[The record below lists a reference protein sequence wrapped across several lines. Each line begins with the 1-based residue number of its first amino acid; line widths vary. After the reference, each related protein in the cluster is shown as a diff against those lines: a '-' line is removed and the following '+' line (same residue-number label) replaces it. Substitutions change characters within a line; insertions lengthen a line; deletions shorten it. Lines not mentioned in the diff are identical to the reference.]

1 MCWEPLASHLVCPRL
16 SRSRPALVDCSPDPA
31 SLLVSPC
38 QDWRLVG
45 RGRTAGLASD
55 LSEVTE
61 MRGGQGCLSCSASDW
76 STPGQNSL
84 HGMEHGSHLS
94 LCHKEPAEARN
105 APSTGL
111 WVTSAGSGIRGLV
124 WQHHDL
130 TQSVHNLPM
139 RVLHSALP
147 Q

>member
-1 MCWEPLASHLVCPRL
+1 MLNFRRL
-16 SRSRPALVDCSPDPA
+16 SVCTD
-31 SLLVSPC
+31 
-38 QDWRLVG
+38 RLVKV
-45 RGRTAGLASD
+45 RNSHIDTVIQPGLIIIAWTLVIDS
-55 LSEVTE
+55 
-61 MRGGQGCLSCSASDW
+61 M
-76 STPGQNSL
+76 